1 MSTNAN
7 VFCLSKARDAHFDS
21 SAGLRAWL
29 DTRDLGLSEATNG
42 DYDAWISKANNIKGG
57 TGRHYHNFDF
67 QIMYV
72 LSGWLEMY
80 HEGEGNVR
88 MEAGDFVYHPKGHV
102 HEIIEYSEDLELFEL
117 ASPAGRH
124 SIDV

>member
-1 MSTNAN
+1 MPTNAN
-7 VFCLSKARDAHFDS
+7 VFCLSKAKDAKFDS
-21 SAGLRAWL
+21 SGGLRAWL

-42 DYDAWISKANNIKGG
+42 DYDAWISKANDIKGG

-80 HEGEGNVR
+80 HEGEGNVH

-102 HEIIEYSEDLELFEL
+102 HEIIEYSEDLQLFEL

-124 SIDV
+124 SVDV

>member
-1 MSTNAN
+1 MPAGTTK
-7 VFCLSKARDAHFDS
+7 FCLSKAADANFERLG
-21 SAGLRAWL
+21 GLRDWL
-29 DTRDLGLSEATNG
+29 DNRDLGLKDATNG
-42 DYDAWISKANNIKGG
+42 EYDAWISKANDVKGG
-57 TGRHYHNFDF
+57 TGRHYHNYDF

-72 LSGWLEMY
+72 LSGWLRMY
-80 HEGEGNVR
+80 HDGEGEVV

-124 SIDV
+124 SVDV